1 MKRKHIV
8 GVLVVFLICYLSLA
22 VYAHPGRTDSQG
34 GHYDQGTGEYHYHHG
49 YPAHDHYDM
58 DGDGILDCPYDFEDR
73 TGDNSGST
81 SDGSINR
88 HYDVD
93 GDGIIDYLY
102 DEDQIQGNTS
112 GSGDSGGNGAAT
124 AGKQKGGN
132 TVWWILYIVVAV
144 AIVALVLSNY
154 YSKKESQ
161 RLRLELLEASNELKE
176 KQNHIK
182 LMKDIFEKD
191 TLRMSDELN
200 SYKDQY
206 NKILEILPRISDIC
220 QIASIGGYSIDNP
233 IPEETLSKLQ
243 LNLQIPKGIYF
254 DNEMYPVCL
263 NYSKNKPYGD
273 FTVYSGENSKVYHND
288 ISCSGNPGKLMH
300 LFDAINA
307 GKRPCKRCVQCTN
320 LPSTIPQWY
329 IDIKK
334 IQEFQLGKP

>member
-1 MKRKHIV
+1 MKKIPWECRMNWTAIRTNITKF
-8 GVLVVFLICYLSLA
+8 LKSFREFLIS
-22 VYAHPGRTDSQG
+22 V
-34 GHYDQGTGEYHYHHG
+34 
-49 YPAHDHYDM
+49 
-58 DGDGILDCPYDFEDR
+58 
-73 TGDNSGST
+73 
-81 SDGSINR
+81 
-88 HYDVD
+88 
-93 GDGIIDYLY
+93 
-102 DEDQIQGNTS
+102 
-112 GSGDSGGNGAAT
+112 
-124 AGKQKGGN
+124 K
-132 TVWWILYIVVAV
+132 
-144 AIVALVLSNY
+144 
-154 YSKKESQ
+154 
-161 RLRLELLEASNELKE
+161 
-176 KQNHIK
+176 
-182 LMKDIFEKD
+182 
-191 TLRMSDELN
+191 
-200 SYKDQY
+200 
-206 NKILEILPRISDIC
+206 
-220 QIASIGGYSIDNP
+220 GGYSIDNP